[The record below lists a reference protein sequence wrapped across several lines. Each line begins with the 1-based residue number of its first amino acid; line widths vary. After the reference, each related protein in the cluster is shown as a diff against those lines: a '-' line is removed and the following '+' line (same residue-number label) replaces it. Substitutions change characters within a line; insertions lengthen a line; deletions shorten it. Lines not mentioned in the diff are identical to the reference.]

1 MSALRNDCHQNKV
14 LTYVYESE
22 DHKILVELACA
33 ATLVPGYNQSL
44 FRKLV
49 PQSERPPT
57 AVVFVVCGVKVTLA
71 EIMGYREL
79 SERESSA
86 SGDWEVSL
94 NGESLRMSKA

>member
-1 MSALRNDCHQNKV
+1 MSALRNGCHQNKI

-33 ATLVPGYNQSL
+33 ATLVPGYNPSL

-49 PQSERPPT
+49 PQSERPA

-71 EIMGYREL
+71 EVMGYREL
-79 SERESSA
+79 SEGEGSTSVNREVRL
-86 SGDWEVSL
+86 D
-94 NGESLRMSKA
+94 GESLRMSKA